1 MPKTKQP
8 TAVGYPYDVAPEDIY
23 TDPWENWI
31 AEHSGEWSEK
41 YPGKYL
47 ALVDFEMVGVHDSFG
62 EAYDKAS
69 AEYPGGDL
77 TVWYAPREEELEM
90 IL

>member
-1 MPKTKQP
+1 MK
-8 TAVGYPYDVAPEDIY
+8 AGYPYDFAAEDIY

-31 AEHSGEWSEK
+31 ADHSEEWSYE

-47 ALVDFEMVGVHDSFG
+47 ALVDFQVVGVHDNGG
-62 EAYDKAS
+62 EAYDQAR
-69 AEYPGGDL
+69 ARYPDGDL
-77 TVWYAPREEELEM
+77 TVWYVPREKELEM